1 MIALGVDIG
10 GTSVKAAI
18 VRGDHAVATGRSD
31 PYQRPD
37 LAGLQ
42 RAIAAAVAPLGGHLS
57 RLDAVGLCL
66 PGLVDRG
73 TGQVIKSVNM
83 PALVGA
89 DLNALLR
96 DAIGTARLPMSR
108 FSDAHAATFDVWNG
122 RPGRLAGVS
131 IGAGV
136 GLCVLDDGIALDL
149 GDGSAGHLGQLDV
162 TLDPRDAPIGPD
174 GGRGGLEAYVGWPAL
189 RSRFGRRVSDLGRAL
204 TEDETP
210 LRALARAIRIIHA
223 IHRPQRIVLLGG
235 VGIELHAQLDRLRS
249 LVSDRLTSL
258 AREGCTLEA
267 ASSPHHAAVGA
278 ARLALNSGSLG

>member
-18 VRGDHAVATGRSD
+18 VRGAHAVATGRSD
-31 PYQRPD
+31 PYERPD
-37 LAGLQ
+37 LAELR
-42 RAIAAAVAPLGGHLS
+42 RAIATAIAQLGADLS
-57 RLDAVGLCL
+57 QLNAVGLCL
-66 PGLVDRG
+66 PGLVDHD
-73 TGQVIKSVNM
+73 TGEVVESVNM

-89 DLNALLR
+89 HLNALVR
-96 DAIGTARLPMSR
+96 DAIGAARPPMSR
-108 FSDAHAATFDVWNG
+108 FSDAHAATFDVWDG
-122 RPGRLAGVS
+122 QPGRLAGVS

-149 GDGSAGHLGQLDV
+149 GDGSAGHMGQLDV

-174 GGRGGLEAYVGWPAL
+174 GGRGGLEAYIGWPAL
-189 RSRFGRRVSDLGRAL
+189 RSRFGRDVSDLGRAL
-204 TEDETP
+204 TQDETP

-235 VGIELHAQLDRLRS
+235 VGIELHSQLDRLRS

-258 AREGCTLEA
+258 AREGWTLDA

-278 ARLALNSGSLG
+278 ARLALKSGSLG